1 MFRVIGSKTISS
13 IITIIGASVVS
24 FILLRV
30 IPGNPA
36 RLIAGPLAPDE
47 AVEGIIKEMGLDQ
60 PMHIQY
66 FQYISDFFNGD
77 WGFSFS
83 AGQPVQELFSK
94 RFPATIELALFAFL
108 IAISAAVILA
118 LLATYRKSATM
129 DRIVRSLSSF
139 GQGVPS
145 FWFALIL
152 LMVFFESLQI
162 LPGPEGRLDPRITP
176 PPDVTGLYTVDA
188 LIAGQWGTFRD
199 ASLHLLLPAVTL
211 ALAPFAFLVR
221 MLRANLLDVSR
232 EPFTLVVRSKGLSQ
246 WSTYTRHAMPNAIL
260 PTLTVGGLILAEL
273 LTGSVLVEKIFNWP
287 GVGSMVVDS
296 FLRKDYAVA
305 QAFFLLS
312 AALFVLVNLVIE
324 IMYGFIDP
332 RTRIQGAEE
341 S

>member
-1 MFRVIGSKTISS
+1 MFRVIGNKSISS

-24 FILLRV
+24 FFLLRV

-47 AVEGIIKEMGLDQ
+47 AVEGIIREMGLDQ

-66 FQYISDFFNGD
+66 FQYITDFFKGD

-83 AGQPVQELFSK
+83 AGQSVQDLFSK
-94 RFPATIELALFAFL
+94 RFPATIELALFAFM
-108 IAISAAVILA
+108 IAVSAAVILA
-118 LLATYRKSATM
+118 LLATYRKSPTM

-152 LMVFFESLQI
+152 LMVFFETLQI
-162 LPGPEGRLDPRITP
+162 LPGPEGRLDPRMTP

-188 LIAGQWGTFRD
+188 LIAGQLDTLRD
-199 ASLHLLLPAVTL
+199 ASLHLLLPAITL

-232 EPFTLVVRSKGLSQ
+232 EPFTLVVRSKGISQ
-246 WSTYTRHAMPNAIL
+246 WSTYVRHAMPNAIL

-273 LTGSVLVEKIFNWP
+273 LTGSVLVEKIFAWP
-287 GVGSMVVDS
+287 GVGSMVVD
-296 FLRKDYAVA
+296 FL
-305 QAFFLLS
+305 
-312 AALFVLVNLVIE
+312 
-324 IMYGFIDP
+324 
-332 RTRIQGAEE
+332 
-341 S
+341 

>member
-1 MFRVIGSKTISS
+1 MFRVISNRSISS
-13 IITIIGASVVS
+13 IVTIIGASIVS

-47 AVEGIIKEMGLDQ
+47 AVEGIIKEMGLNQ
-60 PMHIQY
+60 PLHIQY
-66 FQYISDFFNGD
+66 FRYISDFFKGD

-83 AGQPVQELFSK
+83 AGQPVQELFIK
-94 RFPATIELALFAFL
+94 RFPATAELALFAFI
-108 IAISAAVILA
+108 IAISAAIIFA
-118 LLATYRKSATM
+118 LLATYGKNPTM
-129 DRIVRSLSSF
+129 DRIVRALSSF

-152 LMVFFESLQI
+152 LIIFFESLQI
-162 LPGPEGRLDPRITP
+162 LPGPEGRLDPRMTP
-176 PPDVTGLYTVDA
+176 PPTTTGLYTIDA
-188 LIAGQWGTFRD
+188 IISGQFEIFEE
-199 ASLHLLLPAVTL
+199 ALLHLLLPAITL

-232 EPFTLVVRSKGLSQ
+232 EPFTLVIRSKGISQ
-246 WSTYTRHAMPNAIL
+246 WSTYVRHAMPNAIL

-273 LTGSVLVEKIFNWP
+273 MTGSVLVEKIFNWP

-312 AALFVLVNLVIE
+312 ATLFVLVNFIIE
-324 IMYGFIDP
+324 IMYGIIDP
-332 RTRIQGAEE
+332 RTRIQATEDT
-341 S
+341 